1 MQNKSEDTDATQS
14 NFGRRTWDREEY
26 ARLAQEATNHD
37 HLANLKEGQLAL
49 LKAKYT
55 DHHKL
60 ILEANRDKNKRVL
73 TTGLTSYKKGKQ
85 FGFYCDICD
94 MTFKDTLQYIDHL
107 NHKIHQIKFEQVFG
121 ESLVA
126 DTRDNEHLDAGELA
140 GEYKAQIAA
149 FVRDN
154 STRSANEKP
163 KRTNRVVAKDETG
176 ESDVE
181 RLLGFKS
188 FGSSKR

>member
-1 MQNKSEDTDATQS
+1 MPDKPVDTDAVQS

-26 ARLAQEATNHD
+26 ARLAQEATRND
-37 HLANLKEGQLAL
+37 HLANLKEGQLQL

-55 DHHKL
+55 DHHRL
-60 ILEANRDKNKRVL
+60 ILEANKDKNKRIL

-85 FGFYCDICD
+85 FGFYCDLCD

-107 NHKIHQIKFEQVFG
+107 NHKIHQIKFEQIFG

-126 DTRDNEHLDAGELA
+126 DTRDNEHVGVEELVS
-140 GEYKAQIAA
+140 EYRAQIAA

-154 STRSANEKP
+154 STKASHQKP
-163 KRTNRVVAKDETG
+163 KRANRSTGKEGTG
-176 ESDVE
+176 ESHVE
-181 RLLGFKS
+181 KLMGFKS
-188 FGSSKR
+188 FGSTKR